1 MNKDQ
6 YNATQIE
13 QWGVDAVGVTL
24 SHTDTLRC
32 SLNVN
37 DKIPI
42 WDGDVLIYK
51 SNKQNNDN
59 LVGKVSVQLKGKLA
73 TKKELAKDSISYPV
87 KIVDLVIYQKNC
99 GTIYFVTLI
108 NKHNNFQKTIYYE
121 TLTPKQIRYYIKGK
135 QNQIT
140 GTIKLKRLPQDK
152 YIIQSIFYNFF
163 LECSLG
169 DIPPISL
176 DELSSIKD
184 NIKISASVTQFLPE
198 GSKPSPVD
206 VLLNNEL
213 LWTAKIPNHPIP
225 IPIDLGTRT
234 ELTLILKEGLPP
246 ILVNGERYDNYLS
259 ITHNK
264 NSTVYKFGQSTT
276 LETPNNSKG
285 INIKFSLSGLLS
297 DRIKD
302 LVFMINL
309 IETHKIR
316 TEEVDIFKLGEII
329 TDNPVEVEE
338 AKNILDFHK
347 RIDSF
352 WKSMKVKDDFDI
364 GKIDINSSLIELDLL
379 MKSMNGKEPVHIDT
393 EENQPYY
400 LLRKEV
406 SNFKILL
413 FLESVD
419 QKNNLYNIYNYFD
432 HTETVKI
439 RRNNTEN
446 ISSKYSALNYDD
458 YIELSNIDF
467 SDILPSFKKVIS
479 LNNRVYDPAN
489 YDLLNLLLAYDKHE
503 DHPSFILE
511 IAKDIASWLLEEGGE
526 VLPYEFRIINYLQTI
541 KRERE
546 LTVEEIKK
554 LYEVSEKTDS
564 LMNKLGANLLLENYK
579 VARLNFEELKD
590 EEKELFKSFPIYRF
604 WQ

>member
-1 MNKDQ
+1 MKNDL
-6 YNATQIE
+6 YDSSQIE
-13 QWGVDAVGVTL
+13 QWGIDAVGVAL
-24 SHTDTLRC
+24 SHTDTLCRFFKE
-32 SLNVN
+32 N
-37 DKIPI
+37 DKTPLR
-42 WDGDVLIYK
+42 DGSVIIYK
-51 SNKQNNDN
+51 GKNRSKQNIIGEVNI
-59 LVGKVSVQLKGKLA
+59 QLKGKLA
-73 TKKELAKDSISYPV
+73 TEEKLKKENISYSV
-87 KIVDLVIYQKNC
+87 EINDLIKYKENSGV
-99 GTIYFVTLI
+99 IYFVTLI
-108 NKHNNFQKTIYYE
+108 NRHEPRKYDVFYE
-121 TLTPKQIRYYIKGK
+121 TLTPRKIRNYIKRK
-135 QNQIT
+135 EQQKTCKIN
-140 GTIKLKRLPQDK
+140 LKRLPQGK
-152 YIIQSIFYNFF
+152 HEIQTIFLSFF
-163 LECSLG
+163 EESKLG
-169 DIPPISL
+169 NVDPISL

-198 GSKPSPVD
+198 GSKPSPID

-213 LWTAKIPNHPIP
+213 LWTAEFPNHPIP
-225 IPIDLGTRT
+225 IPIDLGPST
-234 ELTLILKEGLPP
+234 ELSIILKEGLPS

-259 ITHNK
+259 ITRNK

-285 INIKFSLSGLLS
+285 IKIKFSLSGLLS

-302 LVFMINL
+302 LIFMINL

-338 AKNILDFHK
+338 AKNILDYHK

-352 WKSMKVKDDFDI
+352 WKSLKVKDDFDI
-364 GKIDINSSLIELDLL
+364 GKIDINSSLSELDLL
-379 MKSMNGKEPVHIDT
+379 MKSMNGKESVHIDT

-446 ISSKYSALNYDD
+446 ISSKYSALNSDD

-479 LNNRVYDPAN
+479 LNNNLYDPAN
-489 YDLLNLLLAYDKHE
+489 YDLINLLLAYDKHE
-503 DHPSFILE
+503 DHPALILKT
-511 IAKDIASWLLEEGGE
+511 AKDIAGWLLEEGGE

-546 LTVEEIKK
+546 LTDEENKK
-554 LYEVSEKTDS
+554 LYIISDESDR

-579 VARLNFEELKD
+579 VARLQFEELDD
-590 EEKELFKSFPIYRF
+590 EEKDAFKSFPIYRF
-604 WQ
+604 WD

>member
-1 MNKDQ
+1 MKNDL
-6 YNATQIE
+6 YDSSQIE
-13 QWGVDAVGVTL
+13 QWGIDAVGVAL
-24 SHTDTLRC
+24 SHTDTLCRYFKE
-32 SLNVN
+32 N
-37 DKIPI
+37 DKTPLR
-42 WDGDVLIYK
+42 DGSVIIYK
-51 SNKQNNDN
+51 GKNRSKQNIIGEVNI
-59 LVGKVSVQLKGKLA
+59 QLKGKLA
-73 TKKELAKDSISYPV
+73 TEEKLKKENISYSV
-87 KIVDLVIYQKNC
+87 EINDLIKYKEISGV
-99 GTIYFVTLI
+99 IYFVTLI
-108 NKHNNFQKTIYYE
+108 NRHEPRQYVVFYE
-121 TLTPKQIRYYIKGK
+121 TLTPRKIRNYIKSK
-135 QNQIT
+135 EQQKTCKIN
-140 GTIKLKRLPQDK
+140 LKRLPQGK
-152 YIIQSIFYNFF
+152 HEIQTIFLSFF
-163 LECSLG
+163 EESKLG
-169 DIPPISL
+169 DVDPISL

-198 GSKPSPVD
+198 GSKPSPID

-234 ELTLILKEGLPP
+234 ELTLILKEGLPS

-259 ITHNK
+259 ITRNK

-285 INIKFSLSGLLS
+285 IKIKFSLSGLLS

-302 LVFMINL
+302 LIFMINL

-338 AKNILDFHK
+338 AKNILDYHK

-352 WKSMKVKDDFDI
+352 WKSLKVKDDFDI
-364 GKIDINSSLIELDLL
+364 GKIDINSSLSELDLL

-446 ISSKYSALNYDD
+446 ISSKYSALNSDD

-503 DHPSFILE
+503 DHPAFILE
-511 IAKDIASWLLEEGGE
+511 IAKNIAGWLLEEGGE

-546 LTVEEIKK
+546 LTDEEDKK
-554 LYEVSEKTDS
+554 LYQIVEKSEN

-579 VARLNFEELKD
+579 VARLQFGELKD
-590 EEKELFKSFPIYRF
+590 EEKVSFKSFPIYRF
-604 WQ
+604 WE

>member
-1 MNKDQ
+1 MKNDL
-6 YNATQIE
+6 YDSSQIE
-13 QWGVDAVGVTL
+13 QWGIDAVGVAL
-24 SHTDTLRC
+24 SHTDTLCRYFKE
-32 SLNVN
+32 N
-37 DKIPI
+37 DKTPLR
-42 WDGDVLIYK
+42 DGSVIIYK
-51 SNKQNNDN
+51 GKNRSKQNIIGEVNI
-59 LVGKVSVQLKGKLA
+59 QLKGKLA
-73 TKKELAKDSISYPV
+73 TEEKLKKENISYSV
-87 KIVDLVIYQKNC
+87 EINDLIKYKENSGV
-99 GTIYFVTLI
+99 IYFVTLI
-108 NKHNNFQKTIYYE
+108 NRHEPRQYVVFYE
-121 TLTPKQIRYYIKGK
+121 TLTPRKIRNYIKSK
-135 QNQIT
+135 EQQKTCKIN
-140 GTIKLKRLPQDK
+140 LKRLPQGK
-152 YIIQSIFYNFF
+152 HEIQTIFLSFF
-163 LECSLG
+163 EESKLG
-169 DIPPISL
+169 DVDPISL

-198 GSKPSPVD
+198 GSKPSPID

-234 ELTLILKEGLPP
+234 ELTLILKEGLPS
-246 ILVNGERYDNYLS
+246 ILVNGERYDNYLL
-259 ITHNK
+259 ITHNR
-264 NSTVYKFGQSTT
+264 NNTIYKFGKSTT

-285 INIKFSLSGLLS
+285 IKIKFSLSGLLS
-297 DRIKD
+297 ERIKD
-302 LVFMINL
+302 LNFIISL
-309 IETHKIR
+309 IETREIR
-316 TEEVDIFKLGEII
+316 VDGKDVLKLGEII
-329 TDNPVEVEE
+329 SDNPIDLEE
-338 AKNILDFHK
+338 TKNILEFHK

-352 WKSMKVKDDFDI
+352 WKSLKVKDDFDI
-364 GKIDINSSLIELDLL
+364 GKIDINSSLSELDLL

-413 FLESVD
+413 FLESID

-446 ISSKYSALNYDD
+446 ISSKYSALNSDD

-503 DHPSFILE
+503 DHPAFILE
-511 IAKDIASWLLEEGGE
+511 IAKNIAGWLLEEGGE

-546 LTVEEIKK
+546 LTDEEDKK
-554 LYEVSEKTDS
+554 LYQIVEKSEN

-579 VARLNFEELKD
+579 VARLQFGELKD
-590 EEKELFKSFPIYRF
+590 EEKVSFKSFPIYRF
-604 WQ
+604 WE